1 MQGIVNG
8 VAQQEDKNG
17 VIEAIKEPLP
27 QPLPEEGGEWYVLQL
42 YSIFAFYFQGI
53 LLPSP
58 WRGVGG
64 EALLPPS
71 FLLYGAGGEALF
83 STFLFEITI

>member
-27 QPLPEEGGEWYVLQL
+27 QPLPEEGGECYVLQL
-42 YSIFAFYFQGI
+42 YSIWFLFPRHFTT
-53 LLPSP
+53 LPL
-58 WRGVGG
+58 RG
-64 EALLPPS
+64 
-71 FLLYGAGGEALF
+71 GAGGEASF
-83 STFLFEITI
+83 SSFLFGIVV